1 MLCDVVNGQ
10 APGKPPVRLYFE
22 RESGLL
28 LRMVRYADTPMGRLP
43 TQIDYADYREL
54 GRSEDSVP
62 VDAGAAQRAVHDS
75 NRRGAGERTD
85 RRCEVRAAFRGCEVA
100 AELRYAARPNL
111 RSGISFAASSPAE
124 PKPPAPRRLR
134 CMHPGLMYGECM
146 ARFVSTT
153 VRLDEEDVRALKRAR
168 AAGLSASDL
177 IRKGLRV
184 VASRYYSGR
193 RPPSTLLF
201 ESTNS
206 KLGDESE
213 LFRDIED

>member
-1 MLCDVVNGQ
+1 LLRCNDRSLALQPTGRMNSQLSG
-10 APGKPPVRLYFE
+10 RLRSEGWAFFGNLPAGWPSSVDKSWAWGPS
-22 RESGLL
+22 RNRTSARRAHLVFATLL
-28 LRMVRYADTPMGRLP
+28 L
-43 TQIDYADYREL
+43 
-54 GRSEDSVP
+54 
-62 VDAGAAQRAVHDS
+62 
-75 NRRGAGERTD
+75 
-85 RRCEVRAAFRGCEVA
+85 
-100 AELRYAARPNL
+100 
-111 RSGISFAASSPAE
+111 
-124 PKPPAPRRLR
+124 
-134 CMHPGLMYGECM
+134 YGECM
-146 ARFVSTT
+146 ARFFSTT